1 MTNIYRNIPI
11 HGLIDILGERSAS
24 YKTCS
29 GKIIRINKALIN
41 RRGEYTKLKETAQDA
56 LRRATNYA
64 NFARRQETYINK
76 ARDKKVTPY
85 SLAIVDWF
93 GTPKVL
99 VVSVDAWTGK
109 PGQTIRVKAKD
120 NVRVAGVTV
129 VIRDAKGN
137 VLETGEA
144 KPSKNGTTWWK
155 YTTKTSIPMSPFPR
169 VEATARDLAGNQ
181 NTFILC

>member
-11 HGLIDILGERSAS
+11 HGLIDILGEQSMS

-29 GKIIRINKALIN
+29 GKIIVVGKSILDE
-41 RRGEYTKLKETAQDA
+41 RRKSTKIKQTPQDA
-56 LRRATNYA
+56 LRKATTYA
-64 NFARRQETYINK
+64 NFARRQEVYVNK
-76 ARDKKVTPY
+76 ARDKKVPPY
-85 SLAIVDWF
+85 SIAIIDWF

-120 NVRVAGVTV
+120 NIRVVRVTV
-129 VIRDAKGN
+129 EIRDAEGN

-144 KPSKNGTTWWK
+144 MPSKTGNTWWK

-169 VEATARDLAGNQ
+169 VEATAWDLAGNQ